1 MIHNRKN
8 TSVVVDTWRNYLSG
22 NKRSGVKKRLN
33 ESPER
38 DRNEHFEALISD
50 LTECEWDDTRI
61 DTLIDLLQ
69 RCNPSNEE
77 LEMIA
82 YGSSEPMSDE
92 AREFQQD
99 RFIEREPL
107 EADEDL
113 GM

>member
-8 TSVVVDTWRNYLSG
+8 TSAVVDTWRNFLT
-22 NKRSGVKKRLN
+22 NKRTGTKRRLN

-50 LTECEWDDTRI
+50 LAGCDWDDDRI
-61 DTLIDLLQ
+61 DMLIDVLE
-69 RCNPSNEE
+69 RCNPSDDE

-92 AREFQQD
+92 ARDFQED